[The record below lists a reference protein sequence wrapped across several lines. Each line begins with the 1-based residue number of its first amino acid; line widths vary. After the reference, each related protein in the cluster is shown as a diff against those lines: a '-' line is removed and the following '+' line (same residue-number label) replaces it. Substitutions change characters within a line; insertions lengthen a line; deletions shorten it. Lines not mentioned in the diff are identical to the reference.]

1 MKGNRIDSQLKA
13 IEKDLKA
20 GRKVSPMQ
28 ALRDYGCLRLS
39 ARIFE
44 LKHKRHLNIESKLQH
59 SGDLRWSEY
68 RLIKT

>member
-1 MKGNRIDSQLKA
+1 MKDNRHDSQLKA

-20 GRKVSPMQ
+20 GKKVSPHQ

-39 ARIFE
+39 ARIWD
-44 LKHKRHLNIESKLQH
+44 LKNRKHLNIESKLQH

-68 RLIKT
+68 RLVK